1 MLGIM
6 PSHAGVCPQFPV
18 GYIAEVVINPSVMLL
33 FTPAFGEISWVPEGK
48 SELADK
54 VVGCQVNGYGRIY
67 APTF

>member
-6 PSHAGVCPQFPV
+6 PSRAGVCPQFPV

-48 SELADK
+48 SELVEDGVGK
-54 VVGCQVNGYGRIY
+54 NVVAEPV
-67 APTF
+67 